1 MALECHVQWMNP
13 SMINE
18 YLMSGARGVWRGS
31 VVRGKRVHGDTNET
45 SRERL
50 SGGKSSLSNLS
61 SPALS
66 TSQTGDARDGGMP
79 TRFARIVKEVH
90 VTEGGMPN

>member
-1 MALECHVQWMNP
+1 MNP

-31 VVRGKRVHGDTNET
+31 VVRGKRVHGDTKET

-50 SGGKSSLSNLS
+50 SGGKSSLSQVHVTCLPLLS
-61 SPALS
+61 ALPS
-66 TSQTGDARDGGMP
+66 TGDAWDGGMP
-79 TRFARIVKEVH
+79 TRDLLVLREVHQH